1 MAGALQIAGMAIATL
16 GIFFGFYFLGSHP
29 RTSIEIV
36 TTTCVGIVG
45 FLAFVRHVVFH
56 RADAE
61 RLGWQTERPDW
72 QFEVGFANLAF
83 AIMGG
88 LAAFGSP
95 DFKVHG
101 VILLGY
107 AVYLFQAAM
116 LHLYRHVTDEK
127 SSTARLWRSVVPT
140 LLYAGMMTYFA
151 VFALRF

>member
-1 MAGALQIAGMAIATL
+1 PL
-16 GIFFGFYFLGSHP
+16 
-29 RTSIEIV
+29 TSIEIV

-45 FLAFVRHVVFH
+45 ALAFVRHVVFH
-56 RADAE
+56 RSDAE

-88 LAAFGSP
+88 LAAFGSS

-101 VILLGY
+101 VVLLGY

-116 LHLYRHVTDEK
+116 LHLCRHVTGEK
-127 SSTARLWRSVVPT
+127 SSAARLWRSVVPT
-140 LLYAGMMTYFA
+140 LLYAGMMTFFA
-151 VFALRF
+151 LFALRF